1 MLNSFLL
8 NLPFHFELHKCAHF
22 FVKWCS
28 GSSEDIH
35 KYWEGVTTPTMPP
48 PVKLQFHRTVQTLTK
63 GAQFTTIQDVHFAKF
78 TIMHSSAVQGT
89 QSPWLKSPLT
99 SGLVT
104 TPKAGQV
111 PKGQAVQSLST
122 SYSGYNRVR
131 ILFGIWYIIYS
142 GYNRARVPFRMA
154 ANGANGRLRKHGGE
168 KADTAARRKSRIP
181 DRLQDT
187 TLEEKAHKVFFGWQL
202 KKICLGT

>member
-1 MLNSFLL
+1 MVFGVLWRYSQVLRRSHDADNATTSETSVSSYSSNS
-8 NLPFHFELHKCAHF
+8 
-22 FVKWCS
+22 
-28 GSSEDIH
+28 
-35 KYWEGVTTPTMPP
+35 
-48 PVKLQFHRTVQTLTK
+48 K
-63 GAQFTTIQDVHFAKF
+63 GAQFTTIQNVHFAKF
-78 TIMHSSAVQGT
+78 TIMHSSAVQST
-89 QSPWLKSPLT
+89 QSTWLKSPLT
-99 SGLVT
+99 SVLVT
-104 TPKAGQV
+104 TPKAVQV
-111 PKGQAVQSLST
+111 PRGRTVQSLST
-122 SYSGYNRVR
+122 
-131 ILFGIWYIIYS
+131 WYS

>member
-8 NLPFHFELHKCAHF
+8 NLPFHFELHKCAQF
-22 FVKWCS
+22 CVKWCS

-48 PVKLQFHRTVQTLTK
+48 PVKLQFHRTLQTLAK
-63 GAQFTTIQDVHFAKF
+63 GAQFTTIQNVHFAKF
-78 TIMHSSAVQGT
+78 TIMHCSAVQST
-89 QSPWLKSPLT
+89 QSTWLKSPLT

-104 TPKAGQV
+104 TPKAVQV
-111 PKGQAVQSLST
+111 PRGRTVQSLST
-122 SYSGYNRVR
+122 
-131 ILFGIWYIIYS
+131 WYS

>member
-22 FVKWCS
+22 CVKWCS

-63 GAQFTTIQDVHFAKF
+63 GAQFTTIQNVHFAKF
-78 TIMHSSAVQGT
+78 TIMHSSAVQST
-89 QSPWLKSPLT
+89 QSTWLKSPLT

-104 TPKAGQV
+104 TPKAVQV
-111 PKGQAVQSLST
+111 PRGRTVQSLST
-122 SYSGYNRVR
+122 
-131 ILFGIWYIIYS
+131 WYS

>member
-1 MLNSFLL
+1 MVFGVLWRYSQVLRRSHDADNATTSETSVSSYSSNS
-8 NLPFHFELHKCAHF
+8 
-22 FVKWCS
+22 
-28 GSSEDIH
+28 
-35 KYWEGVTTPTMPP
+35 
-48 PVKLQFHRTVQTLTK
+48 K

-104 TPKAGQV
+104 TPKAGQA

>member
-8 NLPFHFELHKCAHF
+8 NLPFHLEPNKCAHIC
-22 FVKWCS
+22 VKWCS

-48 PVKLQFHRTVQTLTK
+48 PVKLQFHRTVQPPAK
-63 GAQFTTIQDVHFAKF
+63 GAQFTTIQNVHFAKF
-78 TIMHSSAVQGT
+78 TIMHSSAVQST
-89 QSPWLKSPLT
+89 QSTWLKSPLT

-104 TPKAGQV
+104 TPKAVQV
-111 PKGQAVQSLST
+111 PRGRTVQSLST
-122 SYSGYNRVR
+122 
-131 ILFGIWYIIYS
+131 WYS